1 MLCPWDLNPWPL
13 PYQCSA
19 LLPTELTRT
28 VIYLKSVYYKILG
41 QAKFQKY
48 FSSFSKS
55 SIIINSCLRVHSF
68 LMKLITDRLENQAY
82 FSTHFSSFLCITIT
96 CIKFSFFQRISSC
109 SLILQTYL
117 PMTARNNMAWWCSRP
132 ANTDPQSVSGAIRI
146 MFVLSWWS
154 FRQLFNGQNFAL
166 CCIP

>member
-1 MLCPWDLNPWPL
+1 MVNSHLFEICLLQDLRPGK
-13 PYQCSA
+13 QIGS
-19 LLPTELTRT
+19 
-28 VIYLKSVYYKILG
+28 
-41 QAKFQKY
+41 KFQKY

-55 SIIINSCLRVHSF
+55 SFIINSCLRVYSF
-68 LMKLITDRLENQAY
+68 LMKLISDWLESQAY

-109 SLILQTYL
+109 SLILQTNL